1 MDRSAHHAVGEP
13 FGPQPLAALFTGEHA
28 WCAEKVLDIEDLPDA
43 TPLGAFFRSGAFAAA
58 LDRMAVARGAC
69 DRRALASFWSLYYF
83 SAIAIPYV
91 VAGRAHQALPVSLEA
106 TTIAIDDDGLPRAFG
121 LHGSGTLSDADTD
134 DLPALITPLVAAHL
148 REAVALMSAHGGLAP
163 KLAWNN
169 AAVYID
175 YAFNATTLSKRNDDA
190 PSDHHWAARPLFV
203 EPTLEDGSV
212 NPFRGCLRHDTGP
225 DGAPLCRRRVCCL
238 RYLLPGVASCG
249 ELCALPDQ
257 RKRPLETSA

>member
-1 MDRSAHHAVGEP
+1 MTGSAHPAAGDA
-13 FGPQPLAALFTGEHA
+13 FGPLPLSALFTGEHA
-28 WCAEKVLDIEDLPDA
+28 WCAEKVLAAEDLPEA
-43 TPLGAFFRSGAFAAA
+43 MPLGAFFRSGAFAQAI
-58 LDRMAVARGAC
+58 DRMEEARGAC

-83 SAIAIPYV
+83 AALTIPYV

-106 TTIAIDDDGLPRAFG
+106 MTIALGEDGLPRAFG
-121 LHGSGTLSDADTD
+121 LDGAGTLSEADIE
-134 DLPALITPLVAAHL
+134 DLPGLVTPLVTAHL

-175 YAFNATTLSKRNDDA
+175 YAFNATARTRPDGAASA
-190 PSDHHWAARPLFV
+190 DHGWAARPLFV
-203 EPTLEDGSV
+203 EATLKDGSA
-212 NPFRGCLRHDTGP
+212 NPFRGCLRHDPGP
-225 DGAPLCRRRVCCL
+225 EGAPLCRRRVCCL

-257 RKRPLETSA
+257 RKRALETTA